1 MVQKIALFNH
11 KGGVSKTTTTFNLG
25 WMLAAKGKRV
35 ILVDTDPQ
43 CNLTGM
49 TLKEETEE
57 DEARIENIYNTHSN
71 IKTGLA
77 PAFESQPRAIE
88 AVDCNPYK
96 DKKDYFYYQDM
107 WALVNMK

>member
-1 MVQKIALFNH
+1 MYYTSPIACASCLSPDEYFYKYITMVKKVALFNH

-35 ILVDTDPQ
+35 ILVYTDSQ

-49 TLKEETEE
+49 ALKKEESED
-57 DEARIENIYNTHSN
+57 DEARIETIYNTHSN

-77 PAFESQPRAIE
+77 SAF
-88 AVDCNPYK
+88 
-96 DKKDYFYYQDM
+96 
-107 WALVNMK
+107 